1 MQATAAEARPAG
13 VLAAARRVP
22 PWVYEPLALVAALR
36 VGYFLL
42 AYAVQASLTPQ
53 PPGFF
58 ELWNRWDAG
67 HFLRIAD
74 LGYSGPGAFPYATAF
89 FPAYPL
95 AIRGLAALGLPA
107 LGAALLLSFAG
118 TAVACCFL
126 YRLAEEDVGQ
136 GSGRRAV
143 LYLLL
148 FPTSVFLVAPY
159 SEGLFLAGAVPAFYY
174 ARRARPLAS
183 GLCAALA
190 TGTRAAGIFL
200 VAGLA
205 AEHLR
210 ARTRWVKAAAG
221 LVLACLPIAAYALFL
236 TLAKDDPLRF
246 LTDQRLGWY
255 REFTSPLQALRTTL
269 DTWNSDLPFNWKVA
283 FRIEVAA
290 AAAGLAFTL
299 WAAVRKEWGYALF
312 MGLSMAALMTST
324 WYMSIPRILLSLF
337 PITLLLARST
347 LGGTRRHE
355 LLLALLV
362 PLSVAGV
369 VVFTG
374 GQWFF

>member
-13 VLAAARRVP
+13 VRAALRRVP
-22 PWVYEPLALVAALR
+22 AWVYEPLVLVAALR
-36 VGYFLL
+36 VAYFLL
-42 AYAVQASLTPQ
+42 AYAVQASLNPQ
-53 PPGFF
+53 APGFF

-74 LGYSGPGAFPYATAF
+74 VGYSGSDAFPYATAF

-95 AIRGLAALGLPA
+95 AIRGLAGLGLPA
-107 LGAALLLSFAG
+107 LGAALSLSFAG
-118 TAVACCFL
+118 TAIACCFL
-126 YRLAEEDVGQ
+126 YRLAEEDLGP
-136 GSGRRAV
+136 GAGRRAV

-159 SEGLFLAGAVPAFYY
+159 SEGMFLAGAVPAFYY
-174 ARRARPLAS
+174 ARRGRPLAS
-183 GLCAALA
+183 GLWAALA

-200 VAGLA
+200 LAGLA
-205 AEHLR
+205 LEHLR
-210 ARTRWVKAAAG
+210 ARPRPLKAVAG
-221 LVLACLPIAAYALFL
+221 LALACVPIAAYALFL
-236 TLAKDDPLRF
+236 AIAKDDPLRF

-255 REFTSPLQALRTTL
+255 REFTSPLDALRTTL
-269 DTWNSDLPFNWKVA
+269 DTWNSDFPFNWKVA
-283 FRIEVAA
+283 FRVEVVAA
-290 AAAGLAFTL
+290 AAGIAFTL
-299 WAAVRKEWGYALF
+299 WAALKKQWGYALF

-337 PITLLLARST
+337 PITLLLAGST
-347 LGGTRRHE
+347 LGKTRRHE
-355 LLLALLV
+355 LVLAFIA

-369 VVFTG
+369 VIFTG

>member
-1 MQATAAEARPAG
+1 MQASATEPRPRAHPELRG
-13 VLAAARRVP
+13 VPR
-22 PWVYEPLALVAALR
+22 WIYEPLALVAGLR
-36 VGYFLL
+36 LAFFMF
-42 AYAVQASLTPQ
+42 AYATQASLADQ
-53 PPGFF
+53 LLGFF
-58 ELWNRWDAG
+58 DLWNRWDAG

-74 LGYSGPGAFPYATAF
+74 VGYSGPEAFPYATAF

-107 LGAALLLSFAG
+107 LGAALTLSFAG
-118 TAVACCFL
+118 SVVACCFL
-126 YRLAEEDVGQ
+126 YRLAEEDVGP
-136 GSGRRAV
+136 GAGRRAV

-183 GLCAALA
+183 GAWATLA

-205 AEHLR
+205 LEHLR
-210 ARTRWVKAAAG
+210 ARPKALKAVAG
-221 LVLACLPIAAYALFL
+221 LALACVPIAAYALFL
-236 TLAKDDPLRF
+236 TLAKDDPFRF

-255 REFTSPLQALRTTL
+255 REFTSPLSALRTTL
-269 DTWNSDLPFNWKVA
+269 DTWSSDFPFNWKIA
-283 FRIEVAA
+283 FRIEVVA
-290 AAAGLAFTL
+290 AAAGLAFTA
-299 WAAVRKEWGYALF
+299 WAALRKEWGYALF
-312 MGLSMAALMTST
+312 MALTMAALMTST

-337 PITLLLARST
+337 PITILLARYT
-347 LGGTRRHE
+347 RERPRRHE
-355 LLLALLV
+355 LLLVLIA
-362 PLSVAGV
+362 PLSLAGV